1 MPTTYSPLRYPGGK
15 SQLYK
20 FVKKMIDENIG
31 EDAIYIEP
39 FAGGAGV
46 AIQLLIQKDVKMI
59 AINDLDKSIH
69 SLWYSILNYPNEFI
83 NLIKETTVSIEEW
96 QRQKEI
102 YKKEA
107 DNPFS
112 LKGGFATFFLNRTN
126 VSGIISGGPIGGAK
140 QAGNYKLDCRF
151 NKKSLIK
158 KITDIASL
166 KDSIILTNM
175 DAESFI
181 EQISSDYPKEK
192 TFIFFDPPYFTQG
205 KNLYLKFIDKDKH
218 QSLKECINKLENYK
232 WIITYDNADEIY
244 EIYKEFHQKYK
255 YQLRY
260 SANNKRKEK
269 AWEYLFASSITKI
282 DNFANVELLKL
293 VDK

>member
-31 EDAIYIEP
+31 EDGIYIEP

-83 NLIKETTVSIEEW
+83 NLIKETTVNIEEW

-102 YKKEA
+102 YKEEC

-140 QAGNYKLDCRF
+140 QTGKYKLDCRF
-151 NKKSLIK
+151 NKQSLIK
-158 KITDIASL
+158 KITDISSL

-175 DAESFI
+175 DAEFFIDEISFN
-181 EQISSDYPKEK
+181 YPKEK
-192 TFIFFDPPYFTQG
+192 TFIF
-205 KNLYLKFIDKDKH
+205 LILHI
-218 QSLKECINKLENYK
+218 
-232 WIITYDNADEIY
+232 
-244 EIYKEFHQKYK
+244 
-255 YQLRY
+255 
-260 SANNKRKEK
+260 
-269 AWEYLFASSITKI
+269 
-282 DNFANVELLKL
+282 LLK
-293 VDK
+293 VKIFI